1 MAPIILAKSPRAPTG
16 PNSPRIGPDTA
27 GEFARV
33 AWGARIPPA
42 RRTQP
47 SQTPP
52 DRPPTGIR
60 QQYRVEIGA
69 KSAENRP
76 QMGPNGAENGA
87 NPGESGPSDL
97 GRSAKKRRTL
107 TKRRLS
113 ATPP

>member
-60 QQYRVEIGA
+60 QQYRAEIGA
-69 KSAENRP
+69 KSAETRP
-76 QMGPNGAENGA
+76 ETGQIGAEMARFRGGLA
-87 NPGESGPSDL
+87 PSG
-97 GRSAKKRRTL
+97 R
-107 TKRRLS
+107 
-113 ATPP
+113 PPIARKSPASGGKPVKG